1 MVAFHPTFSPTPRMV
16 ANAATMWRDRRNS
29 AEIARALKI
38 TETEALSLIQIAREE
53 ELLHDGRPHRHQ

>member
-1 MVAFHPTFSPTPRMV
+1 MV